1 MGSYCLLTCWL
12 LPTEPINVA
21 QDPHYHVEVLDNPI
35 NPADAWVHSGFWK
48 SALGIY
54 KELK

>member
-1 MGSYCLLTCWL
+1 MGGYCLLTCWL